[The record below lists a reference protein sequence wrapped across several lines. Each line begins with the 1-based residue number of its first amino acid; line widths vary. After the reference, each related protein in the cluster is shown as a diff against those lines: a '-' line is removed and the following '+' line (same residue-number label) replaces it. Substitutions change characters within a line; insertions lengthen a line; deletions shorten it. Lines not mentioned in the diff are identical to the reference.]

1 MVEVEADQGIGRM
14 LIVVPE
20 DVCVDGDIDSR
31 YGVVEIAGE
40 ESSESL
46 ASGYS
51 ATPRLELDAHLDA
64 GKIEV
69 VNDDDV
75 GLGDNFGGNDG
86 IARDEL
92 RDRMEAACAPEP
104 AEGAG
109 ATADD
114 TRGVDVLSLGAGLG
128 LIATGAVLLLDQDG
142 AIDLSFGLFGA
153 VLALFFATTGIA
165 LLWRRPR
172 EPEVAAPTVSET
184 LTAPAEPRAS
194 APSRPERDRLRDIYR
209 GGFGV
214 ALIGG
219 AALIVLSRTGA
230 LDSLEDTVLTI
241 VIVILALAL
250 VLAPFWWRLGRNLAA
265 ERAERIRSQE
275 RAEMAAHIH
284 DSVLQTLTLV
294 QKRADDPRAVAQL
307 ARAQERELRGW
318 LFTGD
323 RAPASASLAAA
334 LDEAAAEVEEAHR
347 VPIEVVAVGDAPVGE
362 AGNALLAAAR
372 EAMVNAAKFAP
383 DAGEVA
389 VYAELAPER
398 SQVFV
403 RDRGGGFDPE
413 AVPEDRRGVRE
424 SIIGRMERSGGTARI
439 RSGESGT
446 EVELTIEPG
455 AAP

>member
-1 MVEVEADQGIGRM
+1 MALNDPARGAGGAGNAARAPRR
-14 LIVVPE
+14 L
-20 DVCVDGDIDSR
+20 DGL
-31 YGVVEIAGE
+31 
-40 ESSESL
+40 SL
-46 ASGYS
+46 A
-51 ATPRLELDAHLDA
+51 
-64 GKIEV
+64 
-69 VNDDDV
+69 
-75 GLGDNFGGNDG
+75 
-86 IARDEL
+86 
-92 RDRMEAACAPEP
+92 
-104 AEGAG
+104 
-109 ATADD
+109 
-114 TRGVDVLSLGAGLG
+114 AGLG
-128 LIATGAVLLLDQDG
+128 LIATGTVLVLDQDG
-142 AIDLSFGLFGA
+142 VVDLSFGLFGA
-153 VLALFFATTGIA
+153 VLALFLATTGIS

-172 EPEVAAPTVSET
+172 DTAIATPSPSET
-184 LTAPAEPRAS
+184 LTAKSQDPEPA
-194 APSRPERDRLRDIYR
+194 PERDRLRDLYR

-230 LDSLEDTVLTI
+230 LDSLGDAVLTI
-241 VIVILALAL
+241 VIVLLALGL
-250 VLAPFWWRLGRNLAA
+250 ILAPFWWRLGRNLTA
-265 ERAERIRSQE
+265 ERSERIRSQE

-334 LDEAAAEVEEAHR
+334 LDEAAAAVEEAHR

-362 AGNALLAAAR
+362 AGNALLAATR

-383 DAGEVA
+383 DAGDVA
-389 VYAELAPER
+389 VYAELAPDR

-403 RDRGGGFDPE
+403 RDRGDGFDPS
-413 AVPEDRRGVRE
+413 AVPEDRRGLRE

-446 EVELTIEPG
+446 EVELTIEPEGSG
-455 AAP
+455 AT

>member
-1 MVEVEADQGIGRM
+1 M
-14 LIVVPE
+14 
-20 DVCVDGDIDSR
+20 
-31 YGVVEIAGE
+31 
-40 ESSESL
+40 
-46 ASGYS
+46 
-51 ATPRLELDAHLDA
+51 
-64 GKIEV
+64 
-69 VNDDDV
+69 
-75 GLGDNFGGNDG
+75 
-86 IARDEL
+86 
-92 RDRMEAACAPEP
+92 
-104 AEGAG
+104 
-109 ATADD
+109 
-114 TRGVDVLSLGAGLG
+114 TRRVDVLSLGAGLG

-165 LLWRRPR
+165 LLWRGPR
-172 EPEVAAPTVSET
+172 DPEVAAPTVSET
-184 LTAPAEPRAS
+184 LTAPAEPRPPA
-194 APSRPERDRLRDIYR
+194 PERDRLRDIYR

-230 LDSLEDTVLTI
+230 LDSLGDAVLTI
-241 VIVILALAL
+241 VIVILALGL

-334 LDEAAAEVEEAHR
+334 LEEAAAEVEDAHR

-362 AGNALLAAAR
+362 PGNALVAAAR

-389 VYAELAPER
+389 VYAELDAAR

-403 RDRGGGFDPE
+403 RDRGGGFDPA

-424 SIIGRMERSGGTARI
+424 SIIGRMERSGGSARI
-439 RSGESGT
+439 RSSEAGT
-446 EVELTIEPG
+446 EVELSIEPG
-455 AAP
+455 GAE

>member
-1 MVEVEADQGIGRM
+1 M
-14 LIVVPE
+14 
-20 DVCVDGDIDSR
+20 
-31 YGVVEIAGE
+31 
-40 ESSESL
+40 
-46 ASGYS
+46 
-51 ATPRLELDAHLDA
+51 
-64 GKIEV
+64 
-69 VNDDDV
+69 
-75 GLGDNFGGNDG
+75 
-86 IARDEL
+86 
-92 RDRMEAACAPEP
+92 
-104 AEGAG
+104 
-109 ATADD
+109 
-114 TRGVDVLSLGAGLG
+114 TRRADVLSLGAGLG

-153 VLALFFATTGIA
+153 VLALFFAITGIA
-165 LLWRRPR
+165 LLWRRPL

-184 LTAPAEPRAS
+184 LTAPASPRPS
-194 APSRPERDRLRDIYR
+194 APAPERDRLRDIYR

-219 AALIVLSRTGA
+219 AALIVLSFTGA
-230 LDSLEDTVLTI
+230 LDSLGDAVLTI
-241 VIVILALAL
+241 VVVVLAIGL
-250 VLAPFWWRLGRNLAA
+250 VLAPFWWRLGRNLSA
-265 ERAERIRSQE
+265 ERSERIRSQE
-275 RAEMAAHIH
+275 RADMAAHIH

-334 LDEAAAEVEEAHR
+334 LEEAAAEVEDAHR
-347 VPIEVVAVGDAPVGE
+347 VPIEVVAVGDAPVGD
-362 AGNALLAAAR
+362 AANALVGAAR

-389 VYAELAPER
+389 VYAELAPSR

-403 RDRGGGFDPE
+403 RDRGDGFDPE

-424 SIIGRMERSGGTARI
+424 SIIGRMERSGGSARI
-439 RSGESGT
+439 RSSEAGT

-455 AAP
+455 QAQHGERPTFALRRHRRRPRAVSLRRPRGARGPGRGPGRRRLG

>member
-1 MVEVEADQGIGRM
+1 M
-14 LIVVPE
+14 
-20 DVCVDGDIDSR
+20 
-31 YGVVEIAGE
+31 
-40 ESSESL
+40 
-46 ASGYS
+46 
-51 ATPRLELDAHLDA
+51 
-64 GKIEV
+64 
-69 VNDDDV
+69 
-75 GLGDNFGGNDG
+75 
-86 IARDEL
+86 
-92 RDRMEAACAPEP
+92 
-104 AEGAG
+104 
-109 ATADD
+109 
-114 TRGVDVLSLGAGLG
+114 
-128 LIATGAVLLLDQDG
+128 
-142 AIDLSFGLFGA
+142 
-153 VLALFFATTGIA
+153 
-165 LLWRRPR
+165 
-172 EPEVAAPTVSET
+172 
-184 LTAPAEPRAS
+184 
-194 APSRPERDRLRDIYR
+194 
-209 GGFGV
+209 
-214 ALIGG
+214 
-219 AALIVLSRTGA
+219 
-230 LDSLEDTVLTI
+230 
-241 VIVILALAL
+241 IVILALGL

-334 LDEAAAEVEEAHR
+334 LEEAAAEVEDAHR
-347 VPIEVVAVGDAPVGE
+347 VPIEVVAVGDAPVGD
-362 AGNALLAAAR
+362 AANALVAAAR

-424 SIIGRMERSGGTARI
+424 SIIGRMERSGGSARI
-439 RSGESGT
+439 RSSEAGT

-455 AAP
+455 AGE

>member
-1 MVEVEADQGIGRM
+1 M
-14 LIVVPE
+14 
-20 DVCVDGDIDSR
+20 
-31 YGVVEIAGE
+31 
-40 ESSESL
+40 
-46 ASGYS
+46 
-51 ATPRLELDAHLDA
+51 
-64 GKIEV
+64 
-69 VNDDDV
+69 
-75 GLGDNFGGNDG
+75 
-86 IARDEL
+86 
-92 RDRMEAACAPEP
+92 
-104 AEGAG
+104 
-109 ATADD
+109 
-114 TRGVDVLSLGAGLG
+114 TRRVDVLSLGAGLG
-128 LIATGAVLLLDQDG
+128 LIATGAVLLLDQEG

-172 EPEVAAPTVSET
+172 EPEVEAPTVSET
-184 LTAPAEPRAS
+184 LTAPVEPRPPA
-194 APSRPERDRLRDIYR
+194 PERDRLRDIYR
-209 GGFGV
+209 GGFGA

-219 AALIVLSRTGA
+219 AALIVLSFTGA
-230 LDSLEDTVLTI
+230 LDSLGDAVLTI
-241 VIVILALAL
+241 VIVILALGL

-323 RAPASASLAAA
+323 RAPASASLAVA
-334 LDEAAAEVEEAHR
+334 LEEAAAEVEDAHR
-347 VPIEVVAVGDAPVGE
+347 VPIEVVAVGDAPVGD
-362 AGNALLAAAR
+362 AANALVAASR

-383 DAGEVA
+383 DAGDVA
-389 VYAELAPER
+389 VYAELGAAR

-424 SIIGRMERSGGTARI
+424 SIIGRMERSGGSARI
-439 RSGESGT
+439 RSSEAGT

-455 AAP
+455 AAANDPHRRHRRRSRALPLGRPR

>member
-1 MVEVEADQGIGRM
+1 MAR
-14 LIVVPE
+14 
-20 DVCVDGDIDSR
+20 R
-31 YGVVEIAGE
+31 
-40 ESSESL
+40 
-46 ASGYS
+46 
-51 ATPRLELDAHLDA
+51 TDA
-64 GKIEV
+64 
-69 VNDDDV
+69 
-75 GLGDNFGGNDG
+75 
-86 IARDEL
+86 
-92 RDRMEAACAPEP
+92 
-104 AEGAG
+104 
-109 ATADD
+109 
-114 TRGVDVLSLGAGLG
+114 LSLGAGLG

-165 LLWRRPR
+165 LLWRRPKAQI
-172 EPEVAAPTVSET
+172 AAPTASET
-184 LTAPAEPRAS
+184 LTAPAEPRVT
-194 APSRPERDRLRDIYR
+194 PPERDRLRDLYR

-214 ALIGG
+214 ALIVG
-219 AALIVLSRTGA
+219 AAVIVLSRTGA
-230 LDSLEDTVLTI
+230 LDSAGDAIVTVLI
-241 VIVILALAL
+241 AIIALAL

-318 LFTGD
+318 LFSGD
-323 RAPASASLAAA
+323 RAPASASLSAA
-334 LDEAAAEVEEAHR
+334 LEEAAAEVEGDHR

-389 VYAELAPER
+389 VYAELSPER

-403 RDRGGGFDPE
+403 RDRGDGFDPD

-439 RSGESGT
+439 RSGETGT
-446 EVELTIEPG
+446 EVELSIEPG
-455 AAP
+455 AA